1 MTKRFSILTATAV
14 LMLGIVGAS
23 AAELPTYEI
32 AGLPITPMQMSAL
45 GLSARTQERAATPTQ
60 MHDGMPASPHQIAVL
75 APPRTQPIEAAAVQ
89 VGTVTRS
96 E

>member
-1 MTKRFSILTATAV
+1 MTKRFSTLTTAAV
-14 LMLGIVGAS
+14 LMLGIAGAS

-32 AGLPITPMQMSAL
+32 AGLPITPMQMSVL
-45 GLSARTQERAATPTQ
+45 GLSGRTQERPATPTQ

-75 APPRTQPIEAAAVQ
+75 AGPRTQPIEAAASQ
-89 VGTVTRS
+89 IGAVTRS